1 MWSVAGMSLTLHDT
15 VQLTSGRRMPMLGFG
30 TWKLQEGDEVRDA
43 VVTALK
49 AGYRHVDTAAMYD
62 NERGVGQAI
71 RDSRVRREEI
81 FLTTKVWNDDIR
93 AGYDAVLRA
102 CEASLERLKVSY
114 VDLYLLH
121 WPIAEKD
128 REAWRAMETLYR
140 SGKARSI
147 GVCNYLPHQLDALL
161 PGVGVTPMVNQV
173 EFHPFL
179 LQPDLAEACAGYG
192 IVREAWSPLMQG
204 HVGDVPAIV
213 DIAKRLHRT
222 PAQVVLHWALQH
234 RVVTIPRSSNPKHI
248 AETAALFDFELTP
261 DDIALLNEL
270 DQNKRF
276 GPDPDR
282 VTF

>member
-1 MWSVAGMSLTLHDT
+1 
-15 VQLTSGRRMPMLGFG
+15 
-30 TWKLQEGDEVRDA
+30 
-43 VVTALK
+43 
-49 AGYRHVDTAAMYD
+49 
-62 NERGVGQAI
+62 
-71 RDSRVRREEI
+71 
-81 FLTTKVWNDDIR
+81 VWNDDIR

-248 AETAALFDFELTP
+248 AENAALFDFELTP

>member
-1 MWSVAGMSLTLHDT
+1 MWSVAVMSLTLHDT

-192 IVREAWSPLMQG
+192 IVREAWPPLMQG

-248 AETAALFDFELTP
+248 AENAALFDFELTP

>member
-147 GVCNYLPHQLDALL
+147 GVRNYLPHQLDALL

-248 AETAALFDFELTP
+248 AENAALFDFELTP

>member
-71 RDSRVRREEI
+71 RESRVRREEI

-248 AETAALFDFELTP
+248 AENAALFDFELTP

>member
-140 SGKARSI
+140 SGKVRSI

-248 AETAALFDFELTP
+248 AENAALFDFELTP